1 MELCMQDLGG
11 NTGKNPFGDN
21 IPAKYKLIKEKQRT
35 FNLDN
40 GLRFVVRDV
49 QLYFLFG
56 FQKSTFLY
64 NPGCTSV
71 ARRMLSSA
79 TSPSSSLFL
88 VVSSGAGSS
97 TRWPIPSRFL
107 LESNWVEFTS
117 LEVGLS
123 LTETLG

>member
-1 MELCMQDLGG
+1 MLTICIFESVQDLGG

-40 GLRFVVRDV
+40 GLRFVVRDAPKD
-49 QLYFLFG
+49 QNCTT
-56 FQKSTFLY
+56 SM
-64 NPGCTSV
+64 PGCTSV

-88 VVSSGAGSS
+88 VALSGAGSS
-97 TRWPIPSRFL
+97 TRWPILSRFL
-107 LESNWVEFTS
+107 LERNWVEFTS

-123 LTETLG
+123 LKETLW

>member
-1 MELCMQDLGG
+1 MCTICIFESVQDLGG

-40 GLRFVVRDV
+40 GLRFAVKDV

-79 TSPSSSLFL
+79 TSPSSLLFL
-88 VVSSGAGSS
+88 VASSGAGSS
-97 TRWPIPSRFL
+97 LRWPIPMGSCRLF
-107 LESNWVEFTS
+107 LES
-117 LEVGLS
+117 
-123 LTETLG
+123 